1 MSSERRTA
9 RQPPP
14 CPRTSCGVQR
24 GGIGVAAGVG
34 SGVGDVGVGS
44 GSGSGVGVGVG
55 VGGGV
60 GGGVVGGGRGQA
72 MQRQVDDEWRWREG
86 GDDVIAQP

>member
-34 SGVGDVGVGS
+34 GVGSGVGDVGS
-44 GSGSGVGVGVG
+44 GGVGVGVG
-55 VGGGV
+55 VGGVV